1 MNTCHEEAP
10 FLYWCAIFLML
21 DHKISR
27 CTVVSTRIV
36 YTGTYVRYSCPIQVQ
51 RTLSTSVLYMYRGT
65 VWVRVYCTV
74 TIVNTVQYGTVW
86 YGTVRY
92 STVWYSTVQHDPVD

>member
-1 MNTCHEEAP
+1 MRTDVYPIRSIQYSIIAVRTYGTAV
-10 FLYWCAIFLML
+10 LY
-21 DHKISR
+21 
-27 CTVVSTRIV
+27 
-36 YTGTYVRYSCPIQVQ
+36 RYSG
-51 RTLSTSVLYMYRGT
+51 LSLHQYMYRGT

-92 STVWYSTVQHDPVD
+92 STVWYSTVPHDPVD